1 MQERVESGLSRTYI
15 EHRPVERF
23 IINTHAF
30 HNAHL
35 LRAILP
41 RSLVSPIPLH
51 PFDERQTQHIKCAEA
66 IRVAKAIR
74 EETKA
79 QAAQKRGATNQAEN
93 PAGSR
98 PNKRV
103 RLDVEG
109 SDEIMVDGP
118 QLN

>member
-51 PFDERQTQHIKCAEA
+51 PFDEQLTNHTKYAEA
-66 IRVAKAIR
+66 IRVAKA
-74 EETKA
+74 KA
-79 QAAQKRGATNQAEN
+79 QTAKKGGVTNQTEN
-93 PAGSR
+93 PADSR

-103 RLDVEG
+103 RLVLED
-109 SDEIMVDGP
+109 SDEIMVGTIRTTIE
-118 QLN
+118 L